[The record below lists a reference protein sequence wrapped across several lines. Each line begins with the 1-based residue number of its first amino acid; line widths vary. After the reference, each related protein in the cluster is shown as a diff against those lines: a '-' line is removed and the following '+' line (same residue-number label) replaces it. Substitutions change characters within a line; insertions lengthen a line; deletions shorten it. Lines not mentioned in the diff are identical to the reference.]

1 MQIKDEKTE
10 NRPPAI
16 LFADDD
22 NSCLD
27 ISVQMLQRLG
37 YTVLQARDGREAV
50 EVYKNNQ
57 DSVDLVILDMKMP
70 HNGGHTFDQ
79 LKKINAGLRIILTS
93 GFTEDYRIREFV
105 KQGCKGF
112 LQKPFDLKILSQ
124 KIRDALNN

>member
-10 NRPPAI
+10 NRQPVI

-22 NSCLD
+22 KSCLD

-37 YTVLQARDGREAV
+37 YTVLQARNGQEAV
-50 EVYKNNQ
+50 DVYKNNQ

-79 LKKINAGLRIILTS
+79 LRKINADLRIILTS
-93 GFTEDYRIREFV
+93 GFTEDYRIRQLI
-105 KQGCKGF
+105 KQGCNGF

>member
-1 MQIKDEKTE
+1 MQIKDEKTK
-10 NRPPAI
+10 NQQPVI

-22 NSCLD
+22 KSCLD
-27 ISVQMLQRLG
+27 ISVQMLKRLG
-37 YTVLQARDGREAV
+37 YTVLQARDGQEAV
-50 EVYKNNQ
+50 DVYKDNLE
-57 DSVDLVILDMKMP
+57 SIDLVILDMKMP

-79 LKKINAGLRIILTS
+79 LRKINAKLRIILTS
-93 GFTEDYRIREFV
+93 GFTEDYRIRQLV

>member
-1 MQIKDEKTE
+1 MQIKDKNAE
-10 NRPPAI
+10 NRRPVI

-27 ISVQMLQRLG
+27 ISVQMLKRLG
-37 YTVLQARDGREAV
+37 YTVLQARDGQEAV
-50 EVYKNNQ
+50 DVYKNNQ

-79 LKKINAGLRIILTS
+79 LRKINADLRIILTS
-93 GFTEDYRIREFV
+93 GFTEDYRIRKLI
-105 KQGCKGF
+105 KQGCNGF